1 VDRRAPARPRSRRP
15 EPVRISDAEL
25 AELALAASDDGQIDA
40 DAVPL
45 AIGGGYGGFL
55 GSWYMPPVTATRVS
69 GWRTPILLTIVVTLV
84 VLEALGLCSV
94 FGQVV
99 VG

>member
-1 VDRRAPARPRSRRP
+1 MT
-15 EPVRISDAEL
+15 DAEL
-25 AELALAASDDGQIDA
+25 TELALAAEPDGRIDP

-45 AIGGGYGGFL
+45 VLGDEGGGL
-55 GSWYMPPVTATRVS
+55 LASWYMPPATVARVS
-69 GWRTPILLTIVVTLV
+69 GWKAPVVVTLVVTLV